1 MCAIREPEKHARSAR
16 GTTAA
21 GEGGSDGGT
30 VVGVNT
36 ATAPTSLHT
45 LARPVWR
52 GKMHSWTFF
61 ASIPA
66 GIALIVLAQGA
77 AATVGAAIYSATLLL
92 LFGTSA
98 AYHRL
103 AQSERARSIMQ
114 RLDHSMIYLLIAGTY
129 VPLCLVAMPRSW
141 GIPML
146 AIIGTLAAIG
156 VVLKLAFFHGARY
169 VSHSLYVVMGWVA
182 IVAVPVLIDSLTTV
196 QFALIVAGGV
206 AYTIGMPVLL
216 TRRPNPWPTTFGY
229 HEVWH
234 LLTVIAAG
242 LHFAAV
248 ADVLA

>member
-1 MCAIREPEKHARSAR
+1 
-16 GTTAA
+16 
-21 GEGGSDGGT
+21 
-30 VVGVNT
+30 
-36 ATAPTSLHT
+36 
-45 LARPVWR
+45 
-52 GKMHSWTFF
+52 MHSWAFF

-66 GIALIVLAQGA
+66 GIALIVLAQGV

-98 AYHRL
+98 SYHRL

-129 VPLCLVAMPRSW
+129 VPLCLVAMPPAW

-146 AIIGTLAAIG
+146 AIVGTLAAVG
-156 VVLKLAFFHGARY
+156 MLLKLAFFHGARY
-169 VSHSLYVVMGWVA
+169 VSYSLYIVMGWVA
-182 IVAVPVLIDSLTTV
+182 VAATPVLIDSLTAT

-206 AYTIGMPVLL
+206 AYTIGFPVLL
-216 TRRPNPWPTTFGY
+216 VRRPNPWPSTFGY
-229 HEVWH
+229 HEIWH
-234 LLTVIAAG
+234 LLTVVAAA